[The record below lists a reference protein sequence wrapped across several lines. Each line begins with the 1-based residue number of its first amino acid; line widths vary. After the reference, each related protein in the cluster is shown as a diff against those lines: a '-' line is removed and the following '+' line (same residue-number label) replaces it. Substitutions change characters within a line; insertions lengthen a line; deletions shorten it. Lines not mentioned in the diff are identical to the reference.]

1 MSPAD
6 ESKVVHVYD
15 DIEEEDNRL
24 PNWWLFILY
33 ATIVFSFV
41 YWFVYHTADLRPTP
55 NEAYRAR
62 VEALLAEQAAAGSAK
77 PETVLALAADPAAL
91 EQGAEV
97 FVTTCAACH
106 GQRGEG
112 LVGPNLTDRYWI
124 HGRGAGKLLEAIQV
138 GFPDKGM
145 PPWGTILGSDRTARV
160 AAYVLSLEGTDVP
173 GKEPQGELV
182 E

>member
-1 MSPAD
+1 VSPAD
-6 ESKVVHVYD
+6 EHKVVHVYD
-15 DIEEEDNRL
+15 DIEEEDNHL

-33 ATIVFSFV
+33 ATMIFGFV

-55 NEAYRAR
+55 NEAYRAK
-62 VEALLAEQAAAGSAK
+62 VEALLAEQAAAGAAK
-77 PETVLALAADPAAL
+77 PETVLALAGDPVAVEA
-91 EQGAEV
+91 GAEV
-97 FVTTCAACH
+97 FRTTCAACH

-124 HGRGAGKLLEAIQV
+124 HGAGAEKILEAITN
-138 GFPDKGM
+138 GFPAKGM
-145 PPWGTILGSDRTARV
+145 PPWAAVLGPERTARV
-160 AAYVLSLEGTDVP
+160 AAYVLSLEGTNVP